1 MLLVV
6 TVFSCISVPKM
17 YENYA
22 AKHAHYAELK
32 ISSGLKFAYAQPAQ
46 CLMYMLQY
54 DTI

>member
-1 MLLVV
+1 
-6 TVFSCISVPKM
+6 M

-22 AKHAHYAELK
+22 ATHAHYAELT